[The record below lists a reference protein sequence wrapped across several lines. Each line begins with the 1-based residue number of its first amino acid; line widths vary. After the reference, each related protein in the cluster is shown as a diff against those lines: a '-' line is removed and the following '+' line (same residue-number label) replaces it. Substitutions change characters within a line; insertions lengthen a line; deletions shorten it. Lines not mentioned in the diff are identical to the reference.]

1 MFEIDLLKNHPHYIP
16 HLSKIWHELLGKK
29 WVPDV
34 SIERVEMRFGEHLND
49 EDLPLTWVA
58 IKDDKPIGMCSLRV
72 NDGIREDLTPWLGS
86 LIVDQ
91 NYQKK
96 GVAQQL
102 METVKVYAKDKG
114 FQYVYLF
121 TFDRTLPE
129 YYKRHGW
136 EVIGLDVF
144 KSHPVTVMR
153 VML

>member
-16 HLSKIWHELLGKK
+16 QLSKIWHELLGKK

-49 EDLPLTWVA
+49 ENLPLTWVA
-58 IKDDKPIGMCSLRV
+58 IQDNKPIGMCSLRV

-129 YYKRHGW
+129 YYKRYGW
-136 EVIGLDVF
+136 EVMGTDVF